1 MSYGINMLFSEASDK
16 AEALDRMSRFVS
28 NAFIRRKEWLE
39 LNKGYIPSARYGIE
53 ERMAGKIANENWLYR
68 LFSFEFVWWE
78 EKGIIGVISHDFL
91 KNDDFSESVYF
102 QNSCDQNYSYDEWP
116 QIPYFTNIVEK
127 YRNADDNVLKKELSW
142 YDSDTDIGY
151 ARRTLVYEKIE
162 RGLDIQGLLGFN
174 DSEVGGYQRF
184 VMAAPINDME
194 LMQLR
199 VFGETLVG
207 PTRKSKPIGQRA

>member
-39 LNKGYIPSARYGIE
+39 LNKGYIPSARYMIKE
-53 ERMAGKIANENWLYR
+53 KTANIADENWIYR
-68 LFSFEFVWWE
+68 LFSFKFAWWE
-78 EKGIIGVISHDFL
+78 EKGIIGVSSDDFL

-102 QNSCDQNYSYDEWP
+102 QNSCDQDYSYDEWP

-127 YRNADDNVLKKELSW
+127 YRDADGNVLKKEFSKRSLTW

-162 RGLDIQGLLGFN
+162 RGLDIQGFLDFN
-174 DSEVGGYQRF
+174 DSGVGGYQRF
-184 VMAAPINDME
+184 VMTAPINDME

-199 VFGETLVG
+199 IYGEMLV
-207 PTRKSKPIGQRA
+207 R